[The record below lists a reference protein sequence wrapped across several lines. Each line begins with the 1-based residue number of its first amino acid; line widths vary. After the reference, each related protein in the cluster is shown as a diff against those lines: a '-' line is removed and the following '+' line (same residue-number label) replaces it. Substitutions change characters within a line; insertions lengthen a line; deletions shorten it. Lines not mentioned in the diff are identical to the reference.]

1 MARNTISISFD
12 TETNLAEAEAE
23 AILQYLEFR
32 LKEVKGSG
40 AKVANVTGYWTTPWS
55 LPSK

>member
-40 AKVANVTGYWTTPWS
+40 AKVTNVTGYWTTPWS
-55 LPSK
+55 PNN

>member
-12 TETNLAEAEAE
+12 TDSNLSDAEAE

-55 LPSK
+55 PNN